1 MQLPTPCGG
10 EMHQEHQHVK
20 KHGSCYRPLAGVR
33 CIMKN
38 LLKME
43 KILQVTVPLRGELHL
58 GTIQTLF
65 VMLSYRPLA
74 GVRCIFAFS

>member
-1 MQLPTPCGG
+1 
-10 EMHQEHQHVK
+10 
-20 KHGSCYRPLAGVR
+20 
-33 CIMKN
+33 MKN